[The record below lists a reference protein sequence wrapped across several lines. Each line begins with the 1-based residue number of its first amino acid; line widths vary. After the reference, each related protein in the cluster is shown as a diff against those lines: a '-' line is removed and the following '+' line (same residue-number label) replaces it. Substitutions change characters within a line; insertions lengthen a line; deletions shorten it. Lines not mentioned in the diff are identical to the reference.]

1 MLLCLGLW
9 AEEPEELYHQN
20 PVVVAGGGWI
30 SVEVKEAS

>member
-20 PVVVAGGGWI
+20 PVIVQGVGG
-30 SVEVKEAS
+30 